1 MYQQR
6 RSTLEREG
14 DDMPTVDYVVL
25 ARSLQNITAKARVA
39 TDRLRTLSYG
49 TDASFYRLIPRIVV
63 TVESE
68 AEVISVMAAC
78 ADVGAPVTFRAAGTS
93 LSGQAITDS
102 VLIVLGEGWQGS
114 TISDDGRLIALQPGI
129 IGAEANRRLAPF
141 ARKIGPDPAS
151 IGAAMIGGIAANNA
165 SGMCCGTAQNSY
177 QTLASLR
184 VVLADGTVLD
194 TGSGDSRAA
203 FAAARPSLLADLAAL
218 AREVQTDTKLADRIR
233 RKFAIKNT
241 TGYSLNALVDYR
253 DPFDILQHLMIGS
266 EGTLGFIS
274 EITYRTVP
282 NYFHKACALLF
293 FETLV
298 EACRAVTRL
307 KREPVAAVELI
318 DRAGLASVAGK
329 PGMPDFLSSLGPGAT
344 ALLVEIQGADG
355 AEVESR
361 VGAVSHVLSE
371 TPPSRPVEFS
381 TDPYLIEKYWKVR
394 KGLFPAVGAV
404 RPAGTT
410 VIIEDVAVPIESL
423 ASATADLQAALI
435 RHGYAEAIIF
445 GHALDGNLHFV
456 FAQGFAD
463 DAAIRRYAALMDD
476 VAEIIVGRYD
486 GSLKAEHGTGRNMA
500 PFVEMEW
507 GKQATD
513 LMWRIKKLFD
523 PYSLLNPGVI
533 LNEDRYIHL
542 KNFKPMP
549 AIDPL
554 VDRCIECGFCE
565 PMCPTRGLTVT
576 PRQRIV
582 GARELGR
589 LVQAGESKSE
599 CDDFQRAFLD
609 FSIDTCAAC
618 GLCEMACPVGINT
631 GAMSKAIR
639 GGNQGLFTNFAA
651 SQVGHHYGLAM
662 SAVRTGL
669 KVASAFDA
677 ITGERGLDAV
687 GAMIRT
693 ATGGRGPLVSR
704 SSIPSAGTKIRPR
717 EPNRNAEKPHVVY
730 FASCAGQMFGPAHDD
745 RSGETVAV
753 TLYRL
758 LDKAGFEI
766 ITPTRQ
772 INLCCGQPF
781 DSKGLSSEGDR
792 KAEETISAL
801 IEASEDGRWP
811 VFVDTSPC
819 SQRLKSMAGGRLTLL
834 DIAEF
839 LHDHVLPN
847 VDIPERITKPIALH
861 LTCST
866 RRMGL
871 DAKLTAVA
879 QACAERVVVPT
890 DIGCCAFAGDKGFV
904 RPEMNAHALRSLA
917 SAVKNCTAGYSTSRT
932 CEIGLSVHGGV
943 TYRSVA
949 ELVDSVA
956 HGRNERSMT
965 GGVST

>member
-1 MYQQR
+1 
-6 RSTLEREG
+6 
-14 DDMPTVDYVVL
+14 MPTVDYVAL
-25 ARSLQNITAKARVA
+25 AGSLQDITTEARIA

-68 AEVISVMAAC
+68 KEVIRVMAAC

-114 TISDDGRLIALQPGI
+114 FILDDGRLISLQPGI

-194 TGSGDSRAA
+194 TGSSDSRAV
-203 FAAARPSLLADLAAL
+203 FAAARPSLLADLATL
-218 AREVQTDTKLADRIR
+218 AREVQADTKLADRIR
-233 RKFAIKNT
+233 NKFAIKNT
-241 TGYSLNALVDYR
+241 TGYSLNALVDYQ

-282 NYFHKACALLF
+282 DHAHKACALLF

-307 KREPVAAVELI
+307 KREPVAAVELM
-318 DRAGLASVAGK
+318 DRASLASVTGK
-329 PGMPDFLSSLGPGAT
+329 PGMPDFLASLGPGAT
-344 ALLVEIQGADG
+344 ALLVEIQGADS
-355 AEVESR
+355 AQVASR
-361 VGAVSHVLSE
+361 VTAVSDALSE

-381 TDPYLIEKYWKVR
+381 TDPYLIEKYWKIR

-404 RPAGTT
+404 RPVGTT

-423 ASATADLQAALI
+423 ASATADLRAALV

-463 DAAIRRYAALMDD
+463 DAAIRRYADLMDE

-500 PFVEMEW
+500 PFVEIEW

-513 LMWRIKKLFD
+513 LMWRIKRLFD
-523 PYSLLNPGVI
+523 PHGLLNPGVI
-533 LNEDRYIHL
+533 LNEDRNIHL

-549 AIDPL
+549 ATDPL
-554 VDRCIECGFCE
+554 IDRCIECGFCE

-582 GARELGR
+582 GARELER
-589 LVQAGESKSE
+589 LVQAGESKGAR
-599 CDDFQRAFLD
+599 DDFRRAFLD

-639 GGNQGLFTNFAA
+639 GGNRGRLAQSAA
-651 SQVGHHYGLAM
+651 SVVGRHFGVATA
-662 SAVRTGL
+662 AVRAGL

-677 ITGERGLDAV
+677 ATGERGLDV
-687 GAMIRT
+687 LGATIRT
-693 ATGGRGPLVSR
+693 ATGGRGPLVSHR
-704 SSIPSAGTKIRPR
+704 SIPRAAANVLPSA
-717 EPNRNAEKPHVVY
+717 PNRAITKPRVVY
-730 FASCAGQMFGPAHDD
+730 FASCAGQMFGPARDD
-745 RSGETVAV
+745 HSGETVAT

-758 LDKAGFEI
+758 LEKAGFEI
-766 ITPTRQ
+766 VTPPRQ
-772 INLCCGQPF
+772 AGLCCGQPF
-781 DSKGLSSEGDR
+781 DSKGLFGEADR
-792 KAEETISAL
+792 KAEETITAM

-819 SQRLKSMAGGRLTLL
+819 AQRLKSMAAGRLRLL

-839 LHDHVLPN
+839 LHDQVLPN
-847 VDIPERITKPIALH
+847 VDIPDRITTPIALH

-871 DAKLTAVA
+871 DATLIAVA
-879 QACAERVVVPT
+879 QACAEHVIVPA
-890 DIGCCAFAGDKGFV
+890 DIGCCAFAGDKGFA

-917 SAVKNCTAGYSTSRT
+917 PAVKNCTAGYSTSRT
-932 CEIGLSVHGGV
+932 CEIGLSLHGGL
-943 TYRSVA
+943 TYRSIA
-949 ELVDSVA
+949 DLVDSVA
-956 HGRNERSMT
+956 RGRNAHSMAMPT
-965 GGVST
+965 EGSNS

>member
-1 MYQQR
+1 M
-6 RSTLEREG
+6 SG
-14 DDMPTVDYVVL
+14 VDYVAL
-25 ARSLQNITAKARVA
+25 ACSLEDITSKARVA

-68 AEVISVMAAC
+68 AELIGVMAAC
-78 ADVGAPVTFRAAGTS
+78 AEVRAPVTFRAAGTS

-102 VLIVLGEGWQGS
+102 VLIMLGEGWQRS
-114 TISDDGRLIALQPGI
+114 SILDEGRLITLQPGI
-129 IGAEANRRLAPF
+129 IGAEANRRLAPL

-165 SGMCCGTAQNSY
+165 SGMCCGTAHNSY
-177 QTLASLR
+177 QTLESLR

-194 TGSGDSRAA
+194 TASRDSRAA
-203 FAAARPSLLADLAAL
+203 FAAARASLLADLAAL
-218 AREVQTDTKLADRIR
+218 AGEVQTDTKLADRIR

-253 DPFDILQHLMIGS
+253 DPFEILQHLMIGS

-274 EITYRTVP
+274 EITYRTIP
-282 NYFHKACALLF
+282 DYLHKACALLF

-329 PGMPDFLSSLGPGAT
+329 PGMPDFLASLGPGAT

-355 AEVESR
+355 AEVASR
-361 VGAVSHVLSE
+361 VKAVSLALSE

-381 TDPYLIEKYWKVR
+381 TDPYLIEKYWKIR

-404 RPAGTT
+404 RPVGTT

-423 ASATADLQAALI
+423 APATADLQAALI

-463 DAAIRRYAALMDD
+463 DQAIRRYASLMDE

-500 PFVEMEW
+500 PFVELEW

-513 LMWRIKKLFD
+513 LMWRIKRLFD
-523 PYSLLNPGVI
+523 PHGLLNPGVI
-533 LNEDRYIHL
+533 LNEDRDIHL
-542 KNFKPMP
+542 KNFKPMV
-549 AIDPL
+549 ATDPL
-554 VDRCIECGFCE
+554 IDRCIECGFCE

-582 GARELGR
+582 GARELAR
-589 LVQAGESKSE
+589 LVQAGAPKRER
-599 CDDFQRAFLD
+599 DDFRRAFLD

-618 GLCEMACPVGINT
+618 GLCELACPVGINT

-639 GGNQGLFTNFAA
+639 GRNQGPLAQSVA
-651 SQVGHHYGLAM
+651 SVAGRHYGVAM
-662 SAVRTGL
+662 AAVRSGL
-669 KVASAFDA
+669 KVASAFDSV
-677 ITGERGLDAV
+677 TGERGLDAI
-687 GAMIRT
+687 GAIMRT
-693 ATGGRGPLVSR
+693 ATGGDGPLVSHR
-704 SSIPSAGTKIRPR
+704 TMPRAGTKIRPR
-717 EPNRNAEKPHVVY
+717 LQNRNAEKPRVVY
-730 FASCAGQMFGPAHDD
+730 FASCAGQMFGPARDD
-745 RSGETVAV
+745 RSGETVAA

-766 ITPTRQ
+766 LSPPRQ
-772 INLCCGQPF
+772 DGLCCGQPF
-781 DSKGLSSEGDR
+781 DSKGLFGEADR

-801 IEASEDGRWP
+801 IQASEDGRWP

-819 SQRLKSMAGGRLTLL
+819 SQRLKSMAAGRVKLL

-839 LHDHVLPN
+839 LHDYVMPN
-847 VDIPERITKPIALH
+847 VDIPTRITTPITLH

-871 DAKLTAVA
+871 DAALIAVA
-879 QACAERVVVPT
+879 QACAEHVVVPT

-917 SAVKNCTAGYSTSRT
+917 PAVKDCTAGYSTSRT
-932 CEIGLSVHGGV
+932 CEIGLSLHGGL

-949 ELVDSVA
+949 HLVDSVA
-956 HGRNERSMT
+956 HRRPARSSAAHAQAE
-965 GGVST
+965 GAGS

>member
-1 MYQQR
+1 
-6 RSTLEREG
+6 
-14 DDMPTVDYVVL
+14 MPPVDYEVL
-25 ARSLQNITAKARVA
+25 ARSLEDVTPKARIA
-39 TDRLRTLSYG
+39 TDPLRTLSYG

-68 AEVISVMAAC
+68 AEVIDVMAAC
-78 ADVGAPVTFRAAGTS
+78 AAAGAPVTFRAAGTS

-114 TISDDGRLIALQPGI
+114 AISDGGRLIALQPGI
-129 IGAEANRRLAPF
+129 IGAEANRRLVPF
-141 ARKIGPDPAS
+141 GRKIGPDPAS

-177 QTLASLR
+177 QTLQSLR
-184 VVLADGTVLD
+184 VVLADGTALD
-194 TGSGDSRAA
+194 TGSSDSRLA
-203 FAAARPSLLADLAAL
+203 FAAVRPALLAELAAL
-218 AREVQTDTKLADRIR
+218 AREVQTDSKLADRIR

-241 TGYSLNALVDYR
+241 TGYSLNALVDYV
-253 DPFDILQHLMIGS
+253 DPFEILQHLMIGS

-282 NYFHKACALLF
+282 DHGYKACALLF

-307 KREPVAAVELI
+307 KREPVAAVELM
-318 DRAGLASVAGK
+318 DRASLASVTGN
-329 PGMPDFLSSLGPGAT
+329 PGMPDFLASLGPGVT
-344 ALLVEIQGADG
+344 ALLVEIQGANG
-355 AEVESR
+355 AEVATR
-361 VGAVSHVLSE
+361 VGSVSHALSE
-371 TPPSRPVEFS
+371 APPSRPVEFC
-381 TDPYLIEKYWKVR
+381 TDPYLIEKYWKIR

-404 RPAGTT
+404 RPVGTT

-423 ASATADLQAALI
+423 APATADLQAALI
-435 RHGYAEAIIF
+435 KHGYAEAIIF

-463 DAAIRRYAALMDD
+463 DQAIRRYAALMEE

-513 LMWRIKKLFD
+513 LMWRIKRLFD
-523 PYSLLNPGVI
+523 PQGLLNPGVI
-533 LNEDRYIHL
+533 LNEDRDIHL

-549 AIDPL
+549 ATDPL
-554 VDRCIECGFCE
+554 IDRCIECGFCE

-582 GARELGR
+582 GARELER
-589 LVQAGESKSE
+589 LVQAGEAKRE
-599 CDDFQRAFLD
+599 HDDFRRAFLD

-639 GGNQGLFTNFAA
+639 GRNVGSLARSAA
-651 SQVGHHYGLAM
+651 FVAGHHYGVAM
-662 SAVRTGL
+662 AAVRAGL
-669 KVASAFDA
+669 NVASAFDSV
-677 ITGERGLDAV
+677 TGKRGLDAI
-687 GAMIRT
+687 GSIMRT
-693 ATGGRGPLVSR
+693 ATGGDRPLVSHR
-704 SSIPSAGTKIRPR
+704 IMPRAGTKIRPR
-717 EPNRNAEKPHVVY
+717 LPNRNAEKPRVVY
-730 FASCAGQMFGPAHDD
+730 FASCAGQMFGPARDD
-745 RSGETVAV
+745 RSGETVAA

-766 ITPTRQ
+766 VVPARQ
-772 INLCCGQPF
+772 PSLCCGQPF
-781 DSKGLSSEGDR
+781 DSKGLTGEGDR
-792 KAEETISAL
+792 KAEEAIGAL

-819 SQRLKSMAGGRLTLL
+819 SQRLKSTAAERVKML

-847 VDIPERITKPIALH
+847 VDIPVRITSPIALH

-871 DAKLTAVA
+871 DATLIAVA
-879 QACAERVVVPT
+879 QACAEHVVVPA

-917 SAVKNCTAGYSTSRT
+917 PAVKDCTVGYSTSRT
-932 CEIGLSVHGGV
+932 CEIGLSLHGGL
-943 TYRSVA
+943 TYRSIA
-949 ELVDSVA
+949 DLVDSVA
-956 HGRNERSMT
+956 HRRSARSAAARVPAERPAS
-965 GGVST
+965 

>member
-1 MYQQR
+1 MVDG
-6 RSTLEREG
+6 TL
-14 DDMPTVDYVVL
+14 
-25 ARSLQNITAKARVA
+25 
-39 TDRLRTLSYG
+39 
-49 TDASFYRLIPRIVV
+49 
-63 TVESE
+63 
-68 AEVISVMAAC
+68 
-78 ADVGAPVTFRAAGTS
+78 
-93 LSGQAITDS
+93 
-102 VLIVLGEGWQGS
+102 
-114 TISDDGRLIALQPGI
+114 
-129 IGAEANRRLAPF
+129 
-141 ARKIGPDPAS
+141 
-151 IGAAMIGGIAANNA
+151 AANNA

-177 QTLASLR
+177 QTLQSLR
-184 VVLADGTVLD
+184 VVLADGTALD
-194 TGSGDSRAA
+194 TGSSDSRLA
-203 FAAARPSLLADLAAL
+203 FAAARPALLTELAAL
-218 AREVQTDTKLADRIR
+218 AREVQTDSKLADRIR

-241 TGYSLNALVDYR
+241 TGYSLNALVDYQ
-253 DPFDILQHLMIGS
+253 DPFEILQHLMIGS

-282 NYFHKACALLF
+282 DHGHKACALLF

-307 KREPVAAVELI
+307 KREPVAAVELM
-318 DRAGLASVAGK
+318 DRASLASVTGK
-329 PGMPDFLSSLGPGAT
+329 PGMPDFLASLGPGVT
-344 ALLVEIQGADG
+344 ALLVEIQGAVG
-355 AEVESR
+355 AEVATR
-361 VGAVSHVLSE
+361 VGSVSRALSE

-381 TDPYLIEKYWKVR
+381 TDPYLIEKYWKIR

-404 RPAGTT
+404 RPVGTT

-423 ASATADLQAALI
+423 APATADLQAALI
-435 RHGYAEAIIF
+435 RYGYAEAIIF

-463 DAAIRRYAALMDD
+463 DQAIRRYAALMEE

-513 LMWRIKKLFD
+513 LMWRIKRLFD
-523 PYSLLNPGVI
+523 PQGLLNPGVI
-533 LNEDRYIHL
+533 LNEDRDIHL

-549 AIDPL
+549 ATDPL
-554 VDRCIECGFCE
+554 IDRCIECGFCE

-582 GARELGR
+582 GARELER
-589 LVQAGESKSE
+589 LVQAGEATRE
-599 CDDFQRAFLD
+599 RDDFRHAFLD

-618 GLCEMACPVGINT
+618 GLCELACPVGINT

-639 GGNQGLFTNFAA
+639 GHNQGRLAQSAA
-651 SQVGHHYGLAM
+651 SVVGRHYGVAM
-662 SAVRTGL
+662 AAVRTGL

-677 ITGERGLDAV
+677 ATGERGLDAV
-687 GAMIRT
+687 GAAIRT
-693 ATGGRGPLVSR
+693 ATGGRGPLVSHR
-704 SSIPSAGTKIRPR
+704 SIPKAGANLRPR
-717 EPNRNAEKPHVVY
+717 APNGAITKPRVVY
-730 FASCAGQMFGPAHDD
+730 FASCAGQMFGPARDD
-745 RSGETVAV
+745 RSGETVAT

-766 ITPTRQ
+766 VTPVRQ
-772 INLCCGQPF
+772 ASLCCGQPF
-781 DSKGLSSEGDR
+781 DSKGLSCEADR
-792 KAEETISAL
+792 KAEETITAL
-801 IEASEDGRWP
+801 IQASEDGRWP

-819 SQRLKSMAGGRLTLL
+819 AQRLKSVAAGRLTLL

-847 VDIPERITKPIALH
+847 VDIPDRITSPVALH

-871 DAKLTAVA
+871 DATLMAVA
-879 QACAERVVVPT
+879 QACAEHVVVPA

-917 SAVKNCTAGYSTSRT
+917 PAVKDCTAGYSTSRT
-932 CEIGLSVHGGV
+932 CEIGLSLHGGV

-949 ELVDSVA
+949 DLVDRVA
-956 HGRNERSMT
+956 QRRNARSSAAR
-965 GGVST
+965 GPAEGAES

>member
-1 MYQQR
+1 
-6 RSTLEREG
+6 
-14 DDMPTVDYVVL
+14 MPTVDYVVL
-25 ARSLQNITAKARVA
+25 ARSLQDITAKARIA

-68 AEVISVMAAC
+68 AEVIGVMAAC
-78 ADVGAPVTFRAAGTS
+78 THVGAPVTFRAAGTS

-177 QTLASLR
+177 QTLQSLR

-194 TGSGDSRAA
+194 TGSSDSRVA
-203 FAAARPSLLADLAAL
+203 FAAARPALLADLTAL
-218 AREVQTDTKLADRIR
+218 AREVQTDSKLADRIR

-241 TGYSLNALVDYR
+241 TGYSLNALVDYQ
-253 DPFDILQHLMIGS
+253 DPFEILQHLMIGS

-282 NYFHKACALLF
+282 DHGHKACALLF

-307 KREPVAAVELI
+307 KREPVAAVELM
-318 DRAGLASVAGK
+318 DRASLASVTGK
-329 PGMPDFLSSLGPGAT
+329 PGMPDFLASLGPGVT
-344 ALLVEIQGADG
+344 ALLVEIQGADC
-355 AEVESR
+355 AEVATR
-361 VGAVSHVLSE
+361 VGNVCHALSE

-381 TDPYLIEKYWKVR
+381 TDPYLIEKYWKIR

-404 RPAGTT
+404 RPVGTT

-423 ASATADLQAALI
+423 APATADLQAALI

-463 DAAIRRYAALMDD
+463 DQAIRRYAALMEE

-513 LMWRIKKLFD
+513 LMWRIKRLFD
-523 PYSLLNPGVI
+523 PQGLLNPGVI
-533 LNEDRYIHL
+533 LNEDRDIHL
-542 KNFKPMP
+542 KNFKPML
-549 AIDPL
+549 ATDPL
-554 VDRCIECGFCE
+554 IDRCIECGFCE

-589 LVQAGESKSE
+589 LVQTGESKSG
-599 CDDFQRAFLD
+599 CDDFRRAFFD

-639 GGNQGLFTNFAA
+639 SRNQGPLARSAA
-651 SQVGHHYGLAM
+651 SLVGRHYGVAM
-662 SAVRTGL
+662 AAMRTGL
-669 KVASAFDA
+669 KVASAFDTA
-677 ITGERGLDAV
+677 TGEHGLDAL
-687 GAMIRT
+687 GAFIRT
-693 ATGGRGPLVSR
+693 ATGGRGPLVSHR
-704 SSIPSAGTKIRPR
+704 GMPRAGANVRPR
-717 EPNRNAEKPHVVY
+717 KPSVATTKPRVVY
-730 FASCAGQMFGPAHDD
+730 FASCAGHMFGPARDD
-745 RSGETVAV
+745 RSGEVVAATV
-753 TLYRL
+753 YRL
-758 LDKAGFEI
+758 LEKAGFEI
-766 ITPTRQ
+766 ITPVRQ
-772 INLCCGQPF
+772 ASLCCGQPF
-781 DSKGLSSEGDR
+781 ESKGLTSEANR
-792 KAEETISAL
+792 KGEETISAL

-819 SQRLKSMAGGRLTLL
+819 AQRLKSMAAGRLTML

-847 VDIPERITKPIALH
+847 VDIPVRITSPIALH

-871 DAKLTAVA
+871 DATLIAVA
-879 QACAERVVVPT
+879 QACAEHVVVPA

-904 RPEMNAHALRSLA
+904 RPEMNAHALRLLA
-917 SAVKNCTAGYSTSRT
+917 PAVKDCTAGYSTSRT
-932 CEIGLSVHGGV
+932 CEIGLSVHGGL

-949 ELVDSVA
+949 DLVDSVA
-956 HGRNERSMT
+956 HQRNARSSAARVPT
-965 GGVST
+965 EGPKS

>member
-1 MYQQR
+1 
-6 RSTLEREG
+6 
-14 DDMPTVDYVVL
+14 MPAVDYVAL
-25 ARSLQNITAKARVA
+25 AVELADIVSAARVA

-49 TDASFYRLIPRIVV
+49 TDASFYRLVPQIVV
-63 TVESE
+63 IVESE
-68 AEVISVMAAC
+68 AELIRVMAAC
-78 ADVGAPVTFRAAGTS
+78 AWTAAPVTFRAAGTS
-93 LSGQAITDS
+93 LSGQAVTGS
-102 VLIVLGEGWQGS
+102 VLIMLGAGWQGS
-114 TISDDGRLIALQPGI
+114 NISDDGRLIALQPGV
-129 IGAEANRRLAPF
+129 IGAEANRRLQPF

-177 QTLASLR
+177 QTLQSLR

-194 TGSGDSRAA
+194 TGSSDSRAA
-203 FAAARPSLLADLAAL
+203 FAAARPALLADLAAL
-218 AREVQTDTKLADRIR
+218 AHEVQADSKLADRIR

-282 NYFHKACALLF
+282 DYGHKACALLF

-307 KREPVAAVELI
+307 KREPVAAVELM
-318 DRAGLASVAGK
+318 DRASLAAVTGK
-329 PGMPDFLSSLGPGAT
+329 PGMPDFLGSLGPDAT
-344 ALLVEIQGADG
+344 ALLVEIQGADS
-355 AEVESR
+355 AEVASR
-361 VGAVSHVLSE
+361 VGSVSHALSE

-381 TDPYLIEKYWKVR
+381 SDPLLIEKYWKIR

-404 RPAGTT
+404 RPVGTT
-410 VIIEDVAVPIESL
+410 VIIEDVAVPIQSL
-423 ASATADLQAALI
+423 AAATADLQAALI

-463 DAAIRRYAALMDD
+463 DQAIRRYADLMEE

-513 LMWRIKKLFD
+513 LMWRIKRLFD
-523 PYSLLNPGVI
+523 PQGLLNPGVI
-533 LNEDRYIHL
+533 LNADPNIHL
-542 KNFKPMP
+542 KNFKPML
-549 AIDPL
+549 ATDPL
-554 VDRCIECGFCE
+554 IDRCIECGFCE

-582 GARELGR
+582 GARELER
-589 LVQAGESKSE
+589 LVQTGEARE
-599 CDDFQRAFLD
+599 REAFRRAFLD

-618 GLCEMACPVGINT
+618 GLCELACPVGINA

-639 GGNQGLFTNFAA
+639 GHGQGRLEQSAA
-651 SQVGHHYGLAM
+651 SMAGRHYGVAM
-662 SAVRTGL
+662 AAVRTAL
-669 KVASAFDA
+669 NAASAFDL

-687 GAMIRT
+687 GAIMRT
-693 ATGGRGPLVSR
+693 VTGGRGPMVSR
-704 SSIPSAGTKIRPR
+704 RGLPKAGAKITPR
-717 EPNRNAEKPHVVY
+717 ERDRNAEKARVVY
-730 FASCAGQMFGPAHDD
+730 FASCAGQMFGPARDD
-745 RSGETVAV
+745 RSGEAVAA

-758 LDKAGFEI
+758 LEKAGFEI
-766 ITPTRQ
+766 IVAARQ
-772 INLCCGQPF
+772 PSLCCGQPF
-781 DSKGLSSEGDR
+781 DSKGLTGEGDR
-792 KAEETISAL
+792 KAEEAIGAL

-819 SQRLKSMAGGRLTLL
+819 AQRLKSMAAGRVKML

-847 VDIPERITKPIALH
+847 VDIPARVKTPVALH

-871 DAKLTAVA
+871 DATLFAVA
-879 QACAERVVVPT
+879 QACAEHVVVPA
-890 DIGCCAFAGDKGFV
+890 DIGCCAFAGEKGFV
-904 RPEMNAHALRSLA
+904 RPEMNAHALRSLRP
-917 SAVKNCTAGYSTSRT
+917 AVKNCTAGYSTSRT
-932 CEIGLSVHGGV
+932 CEIGLSLHGGV
-943 TYRSVA
+943 AYRSVA

-956 HGRNERSMT
+956 QPSGARSSIA
-965 GGVST
+965 GVPAAEGADS

>member
-1 MYQQR
+1 
-6 RSTLEREG
+6 
-14 DDMPTVDYVVL
+14 MPPVDYLLL
-25 ARSLQNITAKARVA
+25 ARSLEDITPKARIA

-63 TVESE
+63 TVQSE
-68 AEVISVMAAC
+68 AEVIGVMARC
-78 ADVGAPVTFRAAGTS
+78 AVAGAPVTFRAAGTS

-102 VLIVLGEGWQGS
+102 VLIVLGDGWQRS
-114 TISDDGRLIALQPGI
+114 TVSDDGRLIALQPGI

-177 QTLASLR
+177 QTLQSLR
-184 VVLADGTVLD
+184 VVLADGTALD
-194 TGSGDSRAA
+194 TGSSDSRLA
-203 FAAARPSLLADLAAL
+203 FAATRPALLAELAAL
-218 AREVQTDTKLADRIR
+218 AREVQTDSKLADRIR

-241 TGYSLNALVDYR
+241 TGYSLNALVDYQ
-253 DPFDILQHLMIGS
+253 DPFEILQHLMIGS

-282 NYFHKACALLF
+282 DHGHKACALLF

-307 KREPVAAVELI
+307 KREPVAAVELM
-318 DRAGLASVAGK
+318 DRASLASVTGK
-329 PGMPDFLSSLGPGAT
+329 PGMPDFLAGLGPGVT
-344 ALLVEIQGADG
+344 ALLVEIQGADS
-355 AEVESR
+355 AEVATR
-361 VGAVSHVLSE
+361 VGSVSHALSE
-371 TPPSRPVEFS
+371 APPSRPVEFS
-381 TDPYLIEKYWKVR
+381 TDPYLIEKYWKIR

-404 RPAGTT
+404 RPVGTT

-423 ASATADLQAALI
+423 APATADLQAVLI
-435 RHGYAEAIIF
+435 KHGYAEAIIF

-463 DAAIRRYAALMDD
+463 DQAIRRYAALMEE

-513 LMWRIKKLFD
+513 LMWRIKRLFD
-523 PYSLLNPGVI
+523 PQGLLNPGVI
-533 LNEDRYIHL
+533 LNEDRDIHL

-549 AIDPL
+549 ATDPL
-554 VDRCIECGFCE
+554 IDRCIECGFCE

-582 GARELGR
+582 GARELER
-589 LVQAGESKSE
+589 LVQAGEAKRE
-599 CDDFQRAFLD
+599 RDDFRHAFLD
-609 FSIDTCAAC
+609 FSVDTCAAC
-618 GLCEMACPVGINT
+618 GLCELACPVGINT

-639 GGNQGLFTNFAA
+639 GHNQGRLAQSAA
-651 SQVGHHYGLAM
+651 SVAGHHYGVAM
-662 SAVRTGL
+662 AAVRTGL
-669 KVASAFDA
+669 NVASAFDLV
-677 ITGERGLDAV
+677 TGERGLDAV
-687 GAMIRT
+687 GAIMRT
-693 ATGGRGPLVSR
+693 ATGGRGPLVSHR
-704 SSIPSAGTKIRPR
+704 GMPRAGAKITPR
-717 EPNRNAEKPHVVY
+717 ERDRNVEKPRVVY
-730 FASCAGQMFGPAHDD
+730 FASCAGQMFGPARDD
-745 RSGETVAV
+745 RSGETVAA
-753 TLYRL
+753 TLHRL

-766 ITPTRQ
+766 IVPPRHSS
-772 INLCCGQPF
+772 LCCGQPF
-781 DSKGLSSEGDR
+781 DSKGLTGEGDR
-792 KAEETISAL
+792 KAEETIGAL

-819 SQRLKSMAGGRLTLL
+819 AQRLKSMAAGRLKML

-839 LHDHVLPN
+839 LHDHVIPN
-847 VDIPERITKPIALH
+847 VDIPARIKAPVALH

-871 DAKLTAVA
+871 DATLLAVA
-879 QACAERVVVPT
+879 QACAEHVVVPA

-917 SAVKNCTAGYSTSRT
+917 PAVKDCVAGYSTSRT
-932 CEIGLSVHGGV
+932 CEIGLSLHGGV

-949 ELVDSVA
+949 DLVDRVA
-956 HGRNERSMT
+956 QRRITRSSAARVPAE
-965 GGVST
+965 GAES

>member
-1 MYQQR
+1 MG
-6 RSTLEREG
+6 SI
-14 DDMPTVDYVVL
+14 DYALLARWLAVVL
-25 ARSLQNITAKARVA
+25 PKARIA

-68 AEVISVMAAC
+68 AEVIGVMAAC

-129 IGAEANRRLAPF
+129 VGAEANRRLAPF

-203 FAAARPSLLADLAAL
+203 FAAARPSFLADLAAL
-218 AREVQTDTKLADRIR
+218 ALEVQTDTKLADRIR

-241 TGYSLNALVDYR
+241 TGYSLNALVDYQ
-253 DPFDILQHLMIGS
+253 DPFEVLQHLMIGS

-282 NYFHKACALLF
+282 DHRHKACALLF

-307 KREPVAAVELI
+307 KPEPVAAVELI

-329 PGMPDFLSSLGPGAT
+329 PGMPDFLASLGPGAT
-344 ALLVEIQGADG
+344 ALLVEIQGADS
-355 AEVESR
+355 AEVASR
-361 VGAVSHVLSE
+361 VLAVSHALSE

-381 TDPYLIEKYWKVR
+381 TDPYLIEKYWKIR

-456 FAQGFAD
+456 FAQGFSD
-463 DAAIRRYAALMDD
+463 DQAIRRYADLMDE

-500 PFVEMEW
+500 PFVEIDW

-513 LMWRIKKLFD
+513 LMWRIKRLFD
-523 PYSLLNPGVI
+523 PHGLLNPGVI
-533 LNEDRYIHL
+533 LNEDRDIHL
-542 KNFKPMP
+542 KNFKPML
-549 AIDPL
+549 ATDPL

-582 GARELGR
+582 GARELER
-589 LVQAGESKSE
+589 LVQAGESKRE
-599 CDDFQRAFLD
+599 RDDFRHAFLD

-639 GGNQGLFTNFAA
+639 GGNQGPLARSAA
-651 SQVGHHYGLAM
+651 SLAGRHYGVAM
-662 SAVRTGL
+662 AAVRTGL
-669 KVASAFDA
+669 KVASAFDS

-687 GAMIRT
+687 GAIIRT
-693 ATGGRGPLVSR
+693 ATGGRGPLVSHR
-704 SSIPSAGTKIRPR
+704 SIPRAGTTIRPR
-717 EPNRNAEKPHVVY
+717 EPNRNVEKPRVVY
-730 FASCAGQMFGPAHDD
+730 FVSCAGQMFGPARDD
-745 RSGETVAV
+745 RSGETVAT

-766 ITPTRQ
+766 ITPPRQ
-772 INLCCGQPF
+772 ASLCCGQPF
-781 DSKGLSSEGDR
+781 DSKGLFDEANR
-792 KAEETISAL
+792 KAEETIGAL
-801 IEASEDGRWP
+801 IVASEDGRWP

-819 SQRLKSMAGGRLTLL
+819 AQRLKSMAAGRLKML

-839 LHDHVLPN
+839 LHDHVLPKVN
-847 VDIPERITKPIALH
+847 IPVRITSPIALH

-871 DAKLTAVA
+871 DAKLIAVA
-879 QACAERVVVPT
+879 QACAEHVVVPT

-904 RPEMNAHALRSLA
+904 RPEMNTHALRSLA
-917 SAVKNCTAGYSTSRT
+917 PAVKNCAAGYSTSRT
-932 CEIGLSVHGGV
+932 CEIGLSLHGGV
-943 TYRSVA
+943 PYRSVA
-949 ELVDSVA
+949 KLVDSVA
-956 HGRNERSMT
+956 DGRNAPAKGRPRS
-965 GGVST
+965 

>member
-1 MYQQR
+1 M
-6 RSTLEREG
+6 SA
-14 DDMPTVDYVVL
+14 VDYVVL
-25 ARSLQNITAKARVA
+25 ARRLGDATSEARIA
-39 TDRLRTLSYG
+39 TDRLRTLCYG

-68 AEVISVMAAC
+68 AEVIGVMATC
-78 ADVGAPVTFRAAGTS
+78 AEAGAPVTFRAAGTS

-114 TISDDGRLIALQPGI
+114 SILEDGRLIALQPGI

-177 QTLASLR
+177 QTLQCLR

-194 TGSGDSRAA
+194 TGSPDSRAA
-203 FAAARPSLLADLAAL
+203 FATARPMLLADLAAL
-218 AREVQTDTKLADRIR
+218 AGEVQADCKLADRIR

-253 DPFDILQHLMIGS
+253 DPFEVLQHLMIGS

-282 NYFHKACALLF
+282 NLGHKACALLF

-307 KREPVAAVELI
+307 KREPVAAVELM
-318 DRAGLASVAGK
+318 DRASLAAVTGK
-329 PGMPDFLSSLGPGAT
+329 PGMPDFLGSLGPDAT
-344 ALLVEIQGADG
+344 ALLVEIQGANG
-355 AEVESR
+355 AEVASR
-361 VGAVSHVLSE
+361 VGSVSHALFE

-381 TDPYLIEKYWKVR
+381 SDPLLIEKYWKIR

-404 RPAGTT
+404 RPVGTT
-410 VIIEDVAVPIESL
+410 VIIEDVAVPIQSL
-423 ASATADLQAALI
+423 AAATADLQAALI

-463 DAAIRRYAALMDD
+463 DRAIRRYTDLMEE

-513 LMWRIKKLFD
+513 LMWRIKRLFD
-523 PYSLLNPGVI
+523 PQGLLNPGVI
-533 LNEDRYIHL
+533 LNGDPNIHL

-549 AIDPL
+549 ATDPL
-554 VDRCIECGFCE
+554 IDRCIECGFCE
-565 PMCPTRGLTVT
+565 PKCPTRGLTVT

-582 GARELGR
+582 GARELAR
-589 LVQAGESKSE
+589 LVQAGAPTRERE
-599 CDDFQRAFLD
+599 EFRRAFLD

-631 GAMSKAIR
+631 GTMSKAVR
-639 GGNQGLFTNFAA
+639 GRNQGPLARSAA
-651 SQVGHHYGLAM
+651 SVAGRHYGAAM
-662 SAVRTGL
+662 AAVRAGL
-669 KVASAFDA
+669 KIASAFDKV
-677 ITGERGLDAV
+677 TGERGLDAV
-687 GAMIRT
+687 GAILRT
-693 ATGGRGPLVSR
+693 ATRGRGPQLSR
-704 SSIPSAGTKIRPR
+704 SGLPRAGAKIPPRRPD
-717 EPNRNAEKPHVVY
+717 RNLEKPRVVY
-730 FASCAGQMFGPAHDD
+730 FASCAGQMFGSARDD
-745 RSGETVAV
+745 RSGETVAA

-758 LDKAGFEI
+758 LDKAGFDVI
-766 ITPTRQ
+766 VPDRQ
-772 INLCCGQPF
+772 SSLCCGQPF
-781 DSKGLSSEGDR
+781 DSRGLAVEGDR
-792 KAEETISAL
+792 KAEETLDAL
-801 IEASEDGRWP
+801 IEASENGRWP

-819 SQRLKSMAGGRLTLL
+819 AQRLKSKAVGRLKML

-839 LHDHVLPN
+839 LHEHVMPN
-847 VDIPERITKPIALH
+847 VDIPARITTPVALH

-871 DAKLTAVA
+871 DAMLTAVA
-879 QACAERVVVPT
+879 QACAEHVIVPA

-904 RPEMNAHALRSLA
+904 RPDMNAHALRSLGP
-917 SAVKNCTAGYSTSRT
+917 AVKDCSAGYSTSRT
-932 CEIGLSVHGGV
+932 CEIGLSLHGGM

-956 HGRNERSMT
+956 QPRSAR
-965 GGVST
+965 STTAGEPAAEGAES